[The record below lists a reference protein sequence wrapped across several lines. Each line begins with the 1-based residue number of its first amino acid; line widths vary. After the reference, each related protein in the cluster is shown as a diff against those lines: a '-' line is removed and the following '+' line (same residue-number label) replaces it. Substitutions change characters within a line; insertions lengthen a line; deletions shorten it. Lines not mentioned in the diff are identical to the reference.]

1 MPNERNPFAV
11 SSGGRAGQP
20 VAAKPK
26 AVSTPN
32 GGLNTAVKTGDK
44 NSGNRIA
51 SALGRAG
58 AAVIGDPKHPFA
70 QIGNLIAGEAEQDI
84 FSSTVSDL
92 LEGKNIE
99 DVDTRGLSPE
109 QISEALRLKKEGQA
123 TRLGTNKELLSQ
135 LRQVA
140 TLENISDDQR
150 AFLNK
155 NVFTA
160 AGMPVDSEL
169 IDSISGEAESETQT
183 RLMQEQAR
191 LERFAQYQGAQQDIA
206 LVNEK
211 GGIDKA
217 IANIQ
222 AATQLDVAAT
232 SAVARLLGIQLDI
245 AGQVEANKAR
255 YGDDPLMPVKLTAVL
270 QYMAQADKHEVN
282 AMTPAER
289 NAEFIRVAKAMGL
302 EEFATGLENNPIVG
316 GTAERDEFLEVAEGA
331 DVVVAQGEEA
341 AAVPKEEEGKKKKTK
356 EPKED
361 SNRAK
366 KKVTGIFPS
375 LRGDGTSLKKPARRV
390 RPSRFE

>member
-123 TRLGTNKELLSQ
+123 T
-135 LRQVA
+135 
-140 TLENISDDQR
+140 
-150 AFLNK
+150 
-155 NVFTA
+155 
-160 AGMPVDSEL
+160 
-169 IDSISGEAESETQT
+169 
-183 RLMQEQAR
+183 
-191 LERFAQYQGAQQDIA
+191 
-206 LVNEK
+206 
-211 GGIDKA
+211 
-217 IANIQ
+217 
-222 AATQLDVAAT
+222 
-232 SAVARLLGIQLDI
+232 
-245 AGQVEANKAR
+245 
-255 YGDDPLMPVKLTAVL
+255 
-270 QYMAQADKHEVN
+270 
-282 AMTPAER
+282 
-289 NAEFIRVAKAMGL
+289 
-302 EEFATGLENNPIVG
+302 
-316 GTAERDEFLEVAEGA
+316 
-331 DVVVAQGEEA
+331 
-341 AAVPKEEEGKKKKTK
+341 
-356 EPKED
+356 
-361 SNRAK
+361 
-366 KKVTGIFPS
+366 
-375 LRGDGTSLKKPARRV
+375 
-390 RPSRFE
+390 